1 MIDLKTKFRLDK
13 GLQYFSLFFLTFII
27 ICLTGCNYSFSN
39 KDILLSD
46 PTIFEEDGKYYLY
59 GTSSGGLHK
68 TNKGFHV
75 FKSDDLNNW
84 KPHGYALRYG
94 DAYGEKGFWAPH
106 VLKNNDTYIM
116 VYTADENIAIA
127 FSKSATGPF
136 KNEMKTYF
144 KTKEKQIDPFLFFE
158 NGKYFLF
165 SGKRLNDGNQI
176 FVSELTENLNSIKE
190 GKSYKCLLTSQAW
203 EDQDDFKTKNVQGAS
218 VIKIDGTYFMF
229 YSANNFRS
237 KKYAIGYAT
246 SLRPEGPWKK
256 YKNNP
261 IIDFTKINKNG
272 PGHGDIFFDK
282 QESKFKYVFHTHF
295 SEDKVRP
302 RKTGMVNLSFDR
314 KSNKFSIDANSF
326 RYLEL
331 E

>member
-1 MIDLKTKFRLDK
+1 MDK
-13 GLQYFSLFFLTFII
+13 GLQYLSLFFLAFTI

-116 VYTADENIAIA
+116 VYTTDENIAMA

-136 KNEMKTYF
+136 KNEMKPILKQR
-144 KTKEKQIDPFLFFE
+144 KTDRSISFE

-165 SGKRLNDGNQI
+165 SVK
-176 FVSELTENLNSIKE
+176 
-190 GKSYKCLLTSQAW
+190 
-203 EDQDDFKTKNVQGAS
+203 
-218 VIKIDGTYFMF
+218 
-229 YSANNFRS
+229 
-237 KKYAIGYAT
+237 
-246 SLRPEGPWKK
+246 
-256 YKNNP
+256 
-261 IIDFTKINKNG
+261 KIN
-272 PGHGDIFFDK
+272 DEI
-282 QESKFKYVFHTHF
+282 KFLL
-295 SEDKVRP
+295 
-302 RKTGMVNLSFDR
+302 VNLP
-314 KSNKFSIDANSF
+314 KI
-326 RYLEL
+326 
-331 E
+331 